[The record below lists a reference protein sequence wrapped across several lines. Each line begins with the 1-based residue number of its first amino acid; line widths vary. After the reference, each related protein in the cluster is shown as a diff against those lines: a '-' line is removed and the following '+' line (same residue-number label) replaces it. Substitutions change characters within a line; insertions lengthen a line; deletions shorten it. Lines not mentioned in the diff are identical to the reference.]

1 MAKSRTPES
10 RKNPTER
17 CSPEAGARQASS
29 DSINV
34 SAAEIARL
42 QSLNQLDYERQRV
55 AAAKKLSVRVSALD
69 TVVSQRRRNGR
80 DERRALAAANVEPW
94 PGPIDGAKLLDD
106 AAAFVGRFVA
116 HPSKDAHIAHVL
128 WIGHTHFMNC
138 WESTPRL
145 AVMSEEPTSGKSRL
159 LEVTEH
165 LVPNPVMTIG
175 PSESYLFRKI
185 GDEDFRPTILF
196 DEIDTV
202 FGPKAPPAEGIRRL
216 LNAGHRRG
224 AKVGRTVVGNG
235 KPYTEDI
242 PAYAAVAVAGLHL
255 DELPDTLR
263 KRAVIIKMRTRL
275 KTEKVESWR
284 IRLHEP
290 QARELGRKLMVWAA
304 SVENK
309 IQWPELPQGIE
320 DRDADVWEP
329 LIAVADAAGGDWPDK
344 SRIAAVGLVT
354 LTQHQAMSRGVR
366 LLRDLRTV
374 WGDAR
379 AWHTADLLAKLHCL
393 PESEWKAVEGRRNAL
408 DDRGLAKLL
417 SGYDISSDDIK
428 IGGKTLKGYWR
439 TDLRSGKASLSDV
452 WQRYVA
458 PEKGQ
463 PPQPGQPAHSE
474 PEVAKVAEVAPP
486 GPQEAAYQRGDE
498 IDLPDFLRRVA

>member
-1 MAKSRTPES
+1 MTKARTATRSKGVAKKCCP
-10 RKNPTER
+10 N
-17 CSPEAGARQASS
+17 AS
-29 DSINV
+29 DPKLLDLN
-34 SAAEIARL
+34 AEITRL
-42 QSLNQLDYERQRV
+42 QSLPQLDYEVQRV
-55 AAAKKLSVRVSALD
+55 AAAKQLRMRVSTLD
-69 TVVSQRRRNGR
+69 KVVRCRNGVDGR
-80 DERRALAAANVEPW
+80 KAPAVAVVERVSSPVN
-94 PGPIDGAKLLDD
+94 GAKLLDD
-106 AAAFVGRFVA
+106 VATFVGRFLA
-116 HPSKDAHIAHVL
+116 HPSVYTHIAHVL
-128 WIGHTHFMNC
+128 WIGHTHFMDC

-145 AVMSEEPTSGKSRL
+145 AAMSEEPTSGKSRL

-185 GDEDFRPTILF
+185 GDEARPTILF

-216 LNAGHRRG
+216 LNAGHRKG
-224 AKVGRTVVGNG
+224 AKVGRTVVGSG

-275 KTEKVESWR
+275 KTEKVEPWR

-290 QARELGRKLMVWAA
+290 QAKELGRKLTTWAA
-304 SVENK
+304 SAGK
-309 IQWPELPQGIE
+309 DIRWPNMPAGIE

-329 LIAVADAAGGDWPDK
+329 LIAVADAAGGDWPNK
-344 SRIAAVGLVT
+344 ARIAAVAMVA

-366 LLRDLRTV
+366 LLRDLRRI
-374 WGDAR
+374 WEDAR
-379 AWHTADLLAKLHCL
+379 AWHTADLLNKLQGL

-417 SGYDISSDDIK
+417 GGYDINSEDIK
-428 IGGKTLKGYWR
+428 LCGKTLKGYWR
-439 TDLRSGKASLSDV
+439 TDLREGKASLSDA
-452 WQRYVA
+452 WERYLA

-463 PPQPGQPAHSE
+463 LGQPPQPE
-474 PEVAKVAEVAPP
+474 PKVAEVAEVARSQLKAP
-486 GPQEAAYQRGDE
+486 ACDKTD
-498 IDLPDFLRRVA
+498 DLAIPDPLRRVA